1 MTVRARGPLCGEE
14 LTVVRGGR
22 RVLDGVSLEAA
33 PGRMLVVAGASG
45 SGKSTLLAVLGGLL
59 APDAGTAT
67 FEGERV
73 RTAGAGRMQRVG
85 LVLQLHGLLPVLTSS
100 ENVEVALQ
108 ARGRSGRDVGT
119 AAQEAL
125 ARVGLDGVSD
135 RLVEQLSGGQQQR
148 VAVARALVIGPAVL
162 LADEPTSELD
172 AGTRDLVVAELLAEA
187 RAGSVVVVATHDP
200 DVAAAGH
207 DTLELRD
214 GRPT

>member
-1 MTVRARGPLCGEE
+1 MTVRARGPLGGEG

-33 PGRMLVVAGASG
+33 PGRMLVV
-45 SGKSTLLAVLGGLL
+45 AVLGGLL

-85 LVLQLHGLLPVLTSS
+85 LCCSRTGCCRCSPPRRTSRWPCR
-100 ENVEVALQ
+100 
-108 ARGRSGRDVGT
+108 RGD
-119 AAQEAL
+119 
-125 ARVGLDGVSD
+125 ARVATWGQRRRRRWRGSVWTAS
-135 RLVEQLSGGQQQR
+135 RTGSWSSSPGGQQQR

-172 AGTRDLVVAELLAEA
+172 AATRDLVVAELLAEA
-187 RAGSVVVVATHDP
+187 RAGAVVVVATHDP

-214 GRPT
+214 GRPHSGR